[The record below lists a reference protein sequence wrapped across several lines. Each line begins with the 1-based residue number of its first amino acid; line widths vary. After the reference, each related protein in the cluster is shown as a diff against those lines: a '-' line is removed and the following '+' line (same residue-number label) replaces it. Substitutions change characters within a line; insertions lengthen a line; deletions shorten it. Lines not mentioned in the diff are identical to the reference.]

1 MRELDVANSELETSP
16 GGRED
21 AGVWEM
27 GGIVIPSTAP
37 ANRSLYSLGEAAV
50 SSCVLDGVGSCEDD
64 EDSVRA

>member
-16 GGRED
+16 GGKED

-37 ANRSLYSLGEAAV
+37 ANRSLYSLGEEAV
-50 SSCVLDGVGSCEDD
+50 PSCVLDGVGSCEDD

>member
-1 MRELDVANSELETSP
+1 MANSELETSP
-16 GGRED
+16 GGRKD
-21 AGVWEM
+21 AGVLEM

-50 SSCVLDGVGSCEDD
+50 SSCVLDGVGSCEED